1 MAGSYHVHIFRC
13 HYDSGF
19 IMVGNNIS
27 HPTNLVSSTFQL
39 NILHPNISIHIL
51 HTIFFT
57 FPKVLIRRICLT
69 IKSFNSLVDH
79 FFYFGP

>member
-1 MAGSYHVHIFRC
+1 MAGSYHVHTSRC

-27 HPTNLVSSTFQL
+27 HLTNLVSSTFQL

-51 HTIFFT
+51 HTLYI
-57 FPKVLIRRICLT
+57 
-69 IKSFNSLVDH
+69 S
-79 FFYFGP
+79 